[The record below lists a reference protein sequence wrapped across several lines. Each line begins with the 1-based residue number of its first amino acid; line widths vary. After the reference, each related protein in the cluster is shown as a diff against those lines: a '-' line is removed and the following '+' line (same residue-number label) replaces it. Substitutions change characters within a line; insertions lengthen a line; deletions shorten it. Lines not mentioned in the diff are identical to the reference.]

1 MYFAATAISMLAPST
16 YKQVVGMGKYTAS
29 YPISQLEWT
38 IPRIPFLNNGQS
50 KAVYAGYVGDAKNG
64 IWLSRSSLAD
74 WTLHELEARE
84 WVGKAP
90 ALSEL

>member
-1 MYFAATAISMLAPST
+1 MYVAATVVSVLARST
-16 YKQVVGMGKYTAS
+16 YQQVVGMGKYTAS
-29 YPISQLEWT
+29 YPIFQLEWT
-38 IPRIPFLNNGQS
+38 IPRIPFLTNGES

-64 IWLSRSSLAD
+64 FFLSRSSLAD
-74 WTLHELEARE
+74 WALQELEARE